1 MPVTYPEIRKFAG
14 LFLQRNSFNVPDGAL
29 EQAENVVISQDE
41 TIQKRRGFYQYF
53 DSVSSVLSNVT
64 LYRNNLVG
72 IFSTSIKYFTDTGTA
87 PNQTG
92 TATAISGSISV
103 TSPRKARTLQANNNL
118 YVTTDNGVV
127 KVENLTGEPIRE
139 SGIPPAIDIEGVS
152 YPDTNVGPVLADTQ
166 VSYRACFGRR
176 DSNENLLLGAPSQRF
191 YYSNPKLT
199 GSTVVVHTGVATV
212 VTPSHHNLIVGS
224 ILIISGYTGG
234 QPDVNGTHTV
244 ATIISDTSF
253 TFTTAA
259 SNFTSVTVTVAVDRQ
274 VLLQIGI
281 PYGIDHTSGYFCQ
294 IYRTSPSASAT
305 ALPLGDWALLDEVN
319 LNTANTS
326 GFFTYV
332 DNVDELF
339 RASSVV
345 LYTNENS
352 AEGEAQANYR
362 APLCADVTYFRNYAI
377 YGNCATRH
385 LLNLAVVATDSGA
398 NGDTVSFKVGSNTY
412 NYTARVGYGNI
423 LYGAYQG
430 DIAVASSTEL
440 TITTPTAHGY
450 QVNDVV
456 IVSSYIGGGTFADGS
471 HTVTAVTTF
480 TFTLSGGV
488 GLSAT
493 PPDEPKFFAFWAK
506 QNSAGNKLFTL
517 SQIPNVIGA
526 DLANT
531 ARGIVKAVNRDTT
544 TDIYALYTS
553 LEDKVPGQFWVQ
565 GNGFVDTIFAKAS
578 IEGMAN
584 CFAPTLP
591 TSFVGSGQVFSTN
604 DQQPNAFFSSKVL
617 EPEAVPLPNMFPV
630 GSRNAA
636 ILRIVALRDSMIVI
650 KQDGVYR
657 VTGTSPSNFETT
669 ILDNTV
675 FCVAADSVV
684 VLNNFLYML
693 SNQGVVR
700 ISETNVEILSR
711 KIENVIAP
719 ILGQTNLSINTSAA
733 GYESERQYYLSTTSP
748 TDTNRSVT
756 YVYNYINDTWTTSTQ
771 LFKAGTIGP
780 NNQFYQVDDANDINK
795 ERKSQNRIDY
805 CGQNYATSV
814 SSIDADAKGAVII
827 SNSVA
832 PVYGD
837 LLELTGAFSRIIS
850 VVSLGGTSYHVRF
863 ARTTF
868 LASADTPILYQ
879 GYDATV
885 KLAPIHGGLL
895 GRAKQFSQ
903 MQIHLRDS
911 AITLLDLFFTNAQ
924 YGGSASISW
933 DGTLLGANGGWGAE
947 SWGFFAWGQPDG
959 ILNSYSTSPANIIR
973 IYIPLVAQRSTYIQ
987 PVFIHSQAGEPMD
1000 VQAISLA
1007 VRAYNERVS
1016 K

>member
-41 TIQKRRGFYQYF
+41 TIQKRRGFYRYF
-53 DSVSSVLSNVT
+53 NNTVDVLSNVT
-64 LYRNNLVG
+64 LYRNSLVG
-72 IFSTSIKYFTDTGTA
+72 IFAGSIKYFTNTGTA
-87 PNQTG
+87 PNETG
-92 TATAISGSISV
+92 TGTTISGSISV

-127 KVENLTGEPIRE
+127 KVENLTGEPVRE

-199 GSTVVVHTGVATV
+199 GSTVIVSTTLVATV
-212 VTPSHHNLIVGS
+212 VTLSAHNLIVGS
-224 ILIISGYTGG
+224 VVKISGYAGASPT
-234 QPDVNGTHTV
+234 DINGTRVVTTV
-244 ATIISDTSF
+244 ISPTSF
-253 TFTTAA
+253 TFATAITA
-259 SNFTSVTVTVAVDRQ
+259 TFTPAAACTVSVDRQ

-305 ALPLGDWALLDEVN
+305 ALPLGDWALLDEIT
-319 LNTANTS
+319 LNTPNTS

-362 APLCADVTYFRNYAI
+362 APLCADVTYFKNHSI

-412 NYTARVGYGNI
+412 DYYARVGYGNT

-430 DIAVASSTEL
+430 DIAVASPTTL
-440 TITTPTAHGY
+440 TVTTPTAHGY
-450 QVNDVV
+450 QVNDVI
-456 IVSSYIGGGTFADGS
+456 IVSNYIGNGTFADGS
-471 HTVTAVTTF
+471 HTVTAVTTY
-480 TFTLSGGV
+480 TFTMSGGV
-488 GLSAT
+488 ATLSA
-493 PPDEPKFFAFWAK
+493 PKFISFWAK
-506 QNSAGNKLFTL
+506 QNAAGNKLFTL

-544 TDIYALYTS
+544 TTIYGLYTS

-578 IEGMAN
+578 TSSMAL

-591 TSFVGSGQVFSTN
+591 TSFSSGTQVFSTN
-604 DQQPNAFFSSKVL
+604 DQQLNAFFSSKVL
-617 EPEAVPLPNMFPV
+617 EPEAVPLPNVFPV

-657 VTGTSPSNFETT
+657 VTGTSPANFETT

-700 ISETNVEILSR
+700 ISETNVEIISR

-719 ILGQTNLSINTSAA
+719 ILGQTNLSIRTSAA

-827 SNSVA
+827 SITVPPA
-832 PVYGD
+832 FGD
-837 LLELTGAFSRIIS
+837 LLELNGEFSRIVSS
-850 VVSLGGTSYHVRF
+850 VSFGGTSYHVRF

-868 LASADTPILYQ
+868 LAGGDTPILYK
-879 GYDATV
+879 GYISSV
-885 KLAPIHGGLL
+885 KLAPVHGGLL

-911 AITLLDLFFTNAQ
+911 AITLLDLFFTNAI
-924 YGGSASISW
+924 YGGSANILW
-933 DGTLLGANGGWGAE
+933 DGTLLGTNGWGAE
-947 SWGFFAWGQPDG
+947 PWGFFPWGQPDG

-1000 VQAISLA
+1000 VQAISLV